1 MIIGL
6 SGEDYRDL
14 VLSVGT
20 HRKSR
25 RLSPLEV
32 AQLIAKAVAADATRD
47 DCATALGVGITQ
59 VRTFLKLL
67 DLDVDIQH
75 LADWRGSKNATI
87 PFSTLAELARLA
99 PHDQVQAVDSVLRH
113 GLTWKEV
120 VQLVQ
125 IAKRSDKPIG
135 ECISDVLNL
144 RPEVVTRHL
153 FVGAITSE
161 LLARQVRNKNQSDR
175 DHLFSQALNRLVGSD
190 YLAKGRLGD
199 DKFTILSDHDLP
211 KLLGTDPDE
220 LEKTINELLETLR
233 SSP

>member
-1 MIIGL
+1 MIFGL
-6 SGEDYRDL
+6 SAEEYRDL

-32 AQLIAKAVAADATRD
+32 AQLLAKALATGATRH
-47 DCATALGVGITQ
+47 DCATELGLGQTQ
-59 VRTFLKLL
+59 VSTFLKLL
-67 DLDVDIQH
+67 DLSVEIQH
-75 LADWRGSKNATI
+75 LADWKGTKNATI

-99 PHDQVQAVDSVLRH
+99 PQDQIQAVNSVLRY

-120 VQLVQ
+120 VQIVQ
-125 IAKRSDKPIG
+125 IAKRSDTAIS
-135 ECISDVLNL
+135 ECVTDVLNL

-161 LLARQVRNKNQSDR
+161 RLTRQIKAIDQGERDRLFAR
-175 DHLFSQALNRLVGSD
+175 ALSRLVGSS
-190 YLAKGRLGD
+190 YSAQGRLGES
-199 DKFTILSDHDLP
+199 KFTILSDHDLSS
-211 KLLGTDPDE
+211 LLGTDPDE

-233 SSP
+233 SFP

>member
-6 SGEDYRDL
+6 SREDYRDL

-20 HRKSR
+20 HQKSR

-32 AQLIAKAVAADATRD
+32 ARLLAKAAAAGATRD
-47 DCATALGVGITQ
+47 DCATTLGLGVTQ

-67 DLDVDIQH
+67 DLDADIQH

-87 PFSTLAELARLA
+87 SFSTLAELARLA
-99 PHDQVQAVDSVLRH
+99 PHDQMQAVDSVLRH

-125 IAKRSDKPIG
+125 IAKRSGKAIDD
-135 ECISDVLNL
+135 CIADVLNL

-161 LLARQVRNKNQSDR
+161 HLARQLRATNQSNRDR
-175 DHLFSQALNRLVGSD
+175 LFTQALSRLVDSD

-220 LEKTINELLETLR
+220 LEKTINELLESLR
-233 SSP
+233 HFA